1 MLDNTVTK
9 LNFTIK
15 IDSLREYYRTLVAEY
30 DHLDWSWERCGNT
43 IIEQWKDAA
52 HSDPANLLTHGWA
65 IQSNLKDL
73 TIPCPPWDIS
83 TLETTEYRNTEL
95 VFGIIEKLQSAIPY
109 GYRWAVSVQPPGG
122 KVSLHSDQ
130 EDEYTVWI
138 PIYTDGIAITFVSSE
153 YSTEHCLESDGS
165 SYLLDTTIPHYTHN
179 SSDQDRVT
187 IIFRLNKKYINELL
201 ATNGII

>member
-1 MLDNTVTK
+1 MLENILTK
-9 LNFTIK
+9 LTFSVDIRE
-15 IDSLREYYRTLVAEY
+15 LRAYYSTLKTKY
-30 DHLDWSWERCGNT
+30 DHLDWSWERCGDT
-43 IIEQWKDAA
+43 IIEQWKEAA
-52 HSDPANLLTHGWA
+52 YSDPTNLLTHGWA

-73 TIPCPPWDIS
+73 TVPCPPWDIS

-130 EDEYTVWI
+130 EDECTVWI
-138 PIYTDGIAITFVSSE
+138 PIYTDGVAITFVASDR
-153 YSTEHCLESDGS
+153 STGYCLESDGS
-165 SYLLDTTIPHYTHN
+165 SYLLDTTVPHYTQN
-179 SSDQDRVT
+179 DSEQDRVT
-187 IIFRLNKKYINELL
+187 IIFRLDKKYINELL